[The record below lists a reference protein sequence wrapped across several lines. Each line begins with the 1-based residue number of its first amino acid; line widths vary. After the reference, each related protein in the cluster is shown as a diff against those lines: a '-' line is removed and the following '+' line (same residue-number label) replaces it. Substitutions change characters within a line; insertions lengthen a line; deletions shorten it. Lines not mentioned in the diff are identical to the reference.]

1 MISEQP
7 PGHGLPG
14 RFPLPVADTGSLHQG
29 RRGVGKD
36 TGRDARDAQPVP
48 SLPPPPL
55 LDWTCA
61 GGVRAFIPLRHF
73 AKERPP
79 LCRAVKTS
87 LVLYLSALLSSPC
100 QQGQR
105 LRRPQ
110 SCSHCGRRSMF
121 YILSSQQAQQLSSGS
136 QVSLFSDAQ

>member
-1 MISEQP
+1 MVFQ
-7 PGHGLPG
+7 GG
-14 RFPLPVADTGSLHQG
+14 FPCLWQTQAVST
-29 RRGVGKD
+29 
-36 TGRDARDAQPVP
+36 RDAGVSERTQAETHGTPNQLPQVP

-79 LCRAVKTS
+79 LCRAVKTC

-110 SCSHCGRRSMF
+110 SCSHCGQRSMF

>member
-79 LCRAVKTS
+79 LCRAVKTC

-121 YILSSQQAQQLSSGS
+121 YFISCLHNKLSSSA
-136 QVSLFSDAQ
+136 AAPR